1 MKFSQKQK
9 HIGVIAALAASTAAL
24 SGCSYD
30 RGVNS
35 ASEEQTPSAQQELA
49 TIMQWW
55 NGDYNNDRQLAQL
68 IAEGKPIWRAD
79 DSGEGGHIEVTSH
92 YRPVTLPAFGEN
104 VIYVEETKHGD
115 PNNMFRQRIYSLSVD
130 EAGEMVRV
138 KLWYF
143 NDKEKYVGAWKDL
156 SRLNELTPEDMFALP
171 DSCDLLVKKEDDKY
185 HMPMADKACVFG
197 KNYFSYQV
205 LLGPDSFWFRDKI
218 NAVADDSVVSMAGE
232 FTNHELDKL
241 GASSSSK

>member
-1 MKFSQKQK
+1 MKLPRNVSTLCLS
-9 HIGVIAALAASTAAL
+9 AALTASMIAL

-30 RGVNS
+30 QGVNS
-35 ASEEQTPSAQQELA
+35 ASQAPTPSAQQDLA

-55 NGDYNNDRQLAQL
+55 NGDYNNDRQLERLAV
-68 IAEGKPIWRAD
+68 EGKPIWRAD
-79 DSGEGGHIEVTSH
+79 DSGKGGHIEVTSH
-92 YRPVTLPAFGEN
+92 YRPITLPAFGEN

-115 PNNMFRQRIYSLSVD
+115 PDNMFRQRIYTLSVD
-130 EAGEMVRV
+130 DAGEMVRV

-156 SRLNELTPEDMFALP
+156 SRLNDLMPEEMFALP
-171 DSCDLLVKKEDDKY
+171 DSCDLLVSKQGDKY
-185 HMPMADKACVFG
+185 HMPMADKACIFG

-205 LLGPDSFWFRDKI
+205 LLGSDSFWFRDKI

-232 FTNHELDKL
+232 YTYHELDKL
-241 GASSSSK
+241 